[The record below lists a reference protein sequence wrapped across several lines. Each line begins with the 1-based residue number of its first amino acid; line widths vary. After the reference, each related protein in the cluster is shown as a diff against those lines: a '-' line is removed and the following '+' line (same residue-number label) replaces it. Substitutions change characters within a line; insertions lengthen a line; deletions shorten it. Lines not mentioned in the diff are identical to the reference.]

1 MKQIIFV
8 EDGSV
13 DVFSLQAYVGNTAYV
28 CVVRQGARFPVSMA
42 AGMAAEP
49 CLRSL
54 IEEQIDE
61 GENNDTEM
69 H

>member
-28 CVVRQGARFPVSMA
+28 CVVRQGARSPVIMA
-42 AGMAAEP
+42 AGMDAESW
-49 CLRSL
+49 LRSP

-61 GENNDTEM
+61 
-69 H
+69 